1 MSWSGIILII
11 VGALLLAN
19 NFDML
24 PLGWLRQWWP
34 AILIGVGVMSLVR
47 PDRGRRRSRD
57 DDVIDRSGRDVDPR
71 P

>member
-1 MSWSGIILII
+1 MSWSGIILVI

-19 NFDML
+19 NFELL

-34 AILIGVGVMSLVR
+34 AILIAVGLMSIMR
-47 PDRGRRRSRD
+47 PQRGRRRSSDEVVDPVR
-57 DDVIDRSGRDVDPR
+57 RDVDPR

>member
-1 MSWSGIILII
+1 MSWSGIILIL

-24 PLGWLRQWWP
+24 P
-34 AILIGVGVMSLVR
+34 
-47 PDRGRRRSRD
+47 PDRARRRSRD
-57 DDVIDRSGRDVDPR
+57 DDAIDRPRRDVDPR